1 MAVCKIEFRRVCQ
14 TLTFSQSKT
23 IAEIG
28 FGTIARIIEALVCV
42 VCLSLWPK
50 QMTLTSAMTILVTML
65 KLIQ

>member
-1 MAVCKIEFRRVCQ
+1 MFDAPLFLQ
-14 TLTFSQSKT
+14 TLTFSQNKK

-42 VCLSLWPK
+42 VRLSLWPK

>member
-1 MAVCKIEFRRVCQ
+1 MFDAPLFLQ
-14 TLTFSQSKT
+14 TLTFSQNKT
-23 IAEIG
+23 VAEIG

-42 VCLSLWPK
+42 VRLRLWPK

>member
-1 MAVCKIEFRRVCQ
+1 MFDAPLFLQ

-42 VCLSLWPK
+42 VRLSLWPK
-50 QMTLTSAMTILVTML
+50 QMTLTSAVTILVTML

>member
-1 MAVCKIEFRRVCQ
+1 MFDAPLFLQ
-14 TLTFSQSKT
+14 TLTFSQNKT

-42 VCLSLWPK
+42 VRLSLWTE
-50 QMTLTSAMTILVTML
+50 QIALNSTMIILVIVL